1 MFGPSR
7 PQARSWPEVG
17 EWAQSRGWT
26 LRGVRDV
33 EGFVIDGSSGDD
45 PWRLEWGPSQRS
57 YIEGPELRVRAE
69 LDVPREL
76 QVLVL
81 DRALMETMERA
92 VFEQYVEDVQT
103 RIDTETP
110 AEMRWLVMYPK
121 LAATELKSLRDGW
134 GAVASSRSWLRQ
146 WLEGPLSTALG
157 GVRPAPDRP
166 LVLMVGRRR
175 ISLRTALADP
185 DLPMMQRWL
194 RLFECAL
201 REAKRVDVE
210 AAHESAAPS
219 TQPGLFPGAQEPSE
233 ALRP

>member
-1 MFGPSR
+1 MFGNSR
-7 PQARSWPEVG
+7 PQGRSWPEVG
-17 EWAQSRGWT
+17 EWARSRGWT

-33 EGFVIDGSSGDD
+33 EGFVIDGSTGAD

-57 YIEGPELRVRAE
+57 YIDGPELRLRAE

-81 DRALMETMERA
+81 DRTLMEAMERS

-121 LAATELKSLRDGW
+121 LAGAELKSLREGW
-134 GAVASSRSWLRQ
+134 GAVASSRHWLRQ
-146 WLEGPLSTALG
+146 WLEGSLSTALG
-157 GVRPAPDRP
+157 GVRAAADQP

-175 ISLRTALADP
+175 LSLRTALPDP
-185 DLPMMQRWL
+185 DVPLMQRWL

-201 REAKRVDVE
+201 REARRVDIDAAQETE
-210 AAHESAAPS
+210 APT
-219 TQPGLFPGAQEPSE
+219 TQPGLFPGTPEP
-233 ALRP
+233 ALPS